1 MLAGQNKRFGV
12 PKLRRTAVIWPSLH
26 HPMGLREL
34 AYEDADIPA
43 DILDAA
49 NTPAT

>member
-12 PKLRRTAVIWPSLH
+12 PKLRCAAVIWPSLH
-26 HPMGLREL
+26 PPMGLREL
-34 AYEDADIPA
+34 VEEDADIPA
-43 DILDAA
+43 DILGDA